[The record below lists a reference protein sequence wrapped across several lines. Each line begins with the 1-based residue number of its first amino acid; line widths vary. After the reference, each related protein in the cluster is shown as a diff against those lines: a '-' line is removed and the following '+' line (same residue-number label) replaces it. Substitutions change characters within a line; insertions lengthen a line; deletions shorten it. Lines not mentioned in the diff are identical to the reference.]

1 MAGEISL
8 DKRYEKMMPEAEQGL
23 LGNLEEK
30 ITNLLLKY
38 QELKKEKEEMA
49 AALELEK
56 EKIIQLEKKL
66 EFFSKDREKVKIRID
81 QLLHRLRGV
90 DI

>member
-1 MAGEISL
+1 MAEEISL
-8 DKRYEKMMPEAEQGL
+8 DKPNEKMMPETERGL

-30 ITNLLLKY
+30 VTNLLLKY

-49 AALELEK
+49 AALEVEK
-56 EKIIQLEKKL
+56 EKSIQLEKKL

>member
-1 MAGEISL
+1 
-8 DKRYEKMMPEAEQGL
+8 MMPEAEQGL

-81 QLLHRLRGV
+81 QLLHRLREV

>member
-8 DKRYEKMMPEAEQGL
+8 DKRNEKMMPEAEQGL